1 MSSTSTRTL
10 PIITIDTD
18 VDVNNNPLSCPI
30 VPSQPLSNLKL
41 DSTRK
46 KKKGRITARLTRLKS
61 KGNSSSSSSTDEQE
75 STQPVPPVNQNVPII
90 NRLSRTIPTS
100 VKSNS
105 STRRIFRRQRKHKPK
120 NKLRN
125 IMKFNSQNKLDVLPP
140 FSVEQASIP
149 TLPVDRLSIQ
159 MNLEAIPKYHD
170 YPHIFLFKDI
180 ACKDESI
187 RFLLFQISNYILYY
201 SSVDKIEDQTWCTEY
216 FKAPID
222 ELLNNECL
230 EPDDIERDQS
240 RFFDDNS
247 NQRNSRKIQNT
258 RKLQLL
264 DKFRNIEYK
273 EIGLIDNV
281 VITDNIN
288 PALKNDNDLEIKPF
302 EIKINEESFILGAA
316 LIEDKSRF
324 LNSIRFFATEK
335 KRPIRDLLKYGV
347 KEQVA
352 DTFSDSEGE
361 STDSE
366 DENEDDLS
374 DVVELIEELSERCS
388 QHEKEFFFWRDEI
401 DQKARLLDLNIRKFH
416 GLDEIAKD
424 LNEKISVTG
433 SRSTKEMEETIDI
446 TNRATETIAE
456 KLASIHTR
464 IRDKHEIL
472 KQHQQ
477 ALKMLQNR
485 VELEKR
491 TERVLA
497 KYRKVLGGSF
507 NTLLYD
513 MLSSCKIGS

>member
-18 VDVNNNPLSCPI
+18 VDINNNPLSCPI
-30 VPSQPLSNLKL
+30 IPSQPLSNLKL

-46 KKKGRITARLTRLKS
+46 KKKGRITARLSRLKS
-61 KGNSSSSSSTDEQE
+61 KGNSSSSSSTDEQVE

-100 VKSNS
+100 
-105 STRRIFRRQRKHKPK
+105 
-120 NKLRN
+120 
-125 IMKFNSQNKLDVLPP
+125 FNSQNKLDVLPP
-140 FSVEQASIP
+140 FSVDQASIP

-170 YPHIFLFKDI
+170 YPHLFLFKDI

-187 RFLLFQISNYILYY
+187 R
-201 SSVDKIEDQTWCTEY
+201 SVDKIEDQTWCTEY

-222 ELLNNECL
+222 ELLNNESL

-388 QHEKEFFFWRDEI
+388 QHEKDFFFWRDEI